1 MARKMS
7 AKARAEARKQRDK
20 WKSKRW
26 YTIRAPRFPWDFK
39 NIGETLGE
47 SDEHIFGRVYSM
59 TLQEFNGD
67 FTKMHIL
74 LKFKVTSCVGQDAIT
89 QFIGHEHQN
98 DHVRRQVRR
107 YRGKVDAV
115 VDVVTKDGFLIR
127 MKPMIITQNRVK
139 TSVKQSIRETAS
151 ETIRTTAAKMTYAD
165 LQKIMLSGELEESI
179 SKVVKVIYPT
189 KTCVIRKS
197 QLLQEGVENNDGPTL
212 DEIHAQEA
220 RLEAEMKAKKAALL
234 AAAAE
239 EDTPVQESEDE
250 VEEDSADEQVEVTEE
265 TVDDVVEDEA
275 TEEVVEEAAEEAPA
289 ESSDDDLSTIPGVGP
304 ATVTKLQDAGFN
316 SFASLLSAG
325 VDGIS
330 EVKGVSAALAEK
342 IIAHLS

>member
-47 SDEHIFGRVYSM
+47 SDEHILGRVYSM

-74 LKFKVTSCVGQDAIT
+74 LKFKVASCVGQDAIT

-98 DHVRRQVRR
+98 DHIRRQVRR

-115 VDVVTKDGFLIR
+115 VDVVTKDGYLIR
-127 MKPMIITQNRVK
+127 MKPMVITQNRVK
-139 TSVKQSIRETAS
+139 TSVKQAIREKAS

-165 LQKIMLSGELEESI
+165 LQKVMLSGELEESI
-179 SKVVKVIYPT
+179 TKVVKVIYPT
-189 KTCVIRKS
+189 KTCIIRKS
-197 QLLQEGVENNDGPTL
+197 QLLQEGVENDDGPTL
-212 DEIHAQEA
+212 DEIHAEEA

-234 AAAAE
+234 AEAAAE
-239 EDTPVQESEDE
+239 EAYSSSDSDDEDESEDE
-250 VEEDSADEQVEVTEE
+250 DESSVAEAEAPAESPEEAVE
-265 TVDDVVEDEA
+265 
-275 TEEVVEEAAEEAPA
+275 EEVVEEVAEESA
-289 ESSDDDLSTIPGVGP
+289 EASSDDLSTIPGVGP
-304 ATVTKLQDAGFN
+304 ATVTKLQDAGFT
-316 SFASLLSAG
+316 SFASLLEAG
-325 VDGIS
+325 ADGIS

>member
-127 MKPMIITQNRVK
+127 MKPMIITQNRIK

-239 EDTPVQESEDE
+239 EDASVQDVEDE
-250 VEEDSADEQVEVTEE
+250 GEEDSADEQEVVAEE
-265 TVDDVVEDEA
+265 TVDEIVEEEA
-275 TEEVVEEAAEEAPA
+275 TEEEVVGSAEEAPA
-289 ESSDDDLSTIPGVGP
+289 EASDDDLSTIPGVGP
-304 ATVTKLQDAGFN
+304 ATVTKLQDAGFT
-316 SFASLLSAG
+316 SFASLVDAG
-325 VDGIS
+325 VEAIS

-342 IIAHLS
+342 IISHLS

>member
-1 MARKMS
+1 MARKLS

-74 LKFKVTSCVGQDAIT
+74 LKFRVTSCVGQDAIT

-115 VDVVTKDGFLIR
+115 VDVVTKDGFLVR
-127 MKPMIITQNRVK
+127 MKPMIITQNRIK
-139 TSVKQSIRETAS
+139 TSVKQSIRESAS

-197 QLLQEGVENNDGPTL
+197 QLLQEGIENNDGPTL

-239 EDTPVQESEDE
+239 DGDLSQETEDE
-250 VEEDSADEQVEVTEE
+250 EEESANEAETVVEET
-265 TVDDVVEDEA
+265 
-275 TEEVVEEAAEEAPA
+275 VVEEAEEETTEEVEEEPAAAE

-304 ATVTKLQDAGFN
+304 ATVTKLQDAGFS
-316 SFASLLSAG
+316 SFASLVDAG

>member
-1 MARKMS
+1 MARKLS

-74 LKFKVTSCVGQDAIT
+74 LKFRVTSCVGQDAIT

-115 VDVVTKDGFLIR
+115 VDVVTKDGFLVR
-127 MKPMIITQNRVK
+127 MKPMIITQNRIK
-139 TSVKQSIRETAS
+139 TSVKQSIRESAS

-197 QLLQEGVENNDGPTL
+197 QLLQEGIENNDGPTL

-239 EDTPVQESEDE
+239 DGDLSQEAEDE
-250 VEEDSADEQVEVTEE
+250 EEESADEAETVVEE
-265 TVDDVVEDEA
+265 TVVEEA
-275 TEEVVEEAAEEAPA
+275 EEETTEEVVEEPAAA

-304 ATVTKLQDAGFN
+304 ATVTKLQDAGFS
-316 SFASLLSAG
+316 SFASLVDAG

>member
-1 MARKMS
+1 MARKLS

-74 LKFKVTSCVGQDAIT
+74 LKFRVTSCVGQDAIT

-115 VDVVTKDGFLIR
+115 VDVVTKDGFLVR
-127 MKPMIITQNRVK
+127 MKPMIITQNRIK
-139 TSVKQSIRETAS
+139 TSVKQSLESPHQKQS
-151 ETIRTTAAKMTYAD
+151 EQ
-165 LQKIMLSGELEESI
+165 LQL
-179 SKVVKVIYPT
+179 
-189 KTCVIRKS
+189 R
-197 QLLQEGVENNDGPTL
+197 
-212 DEIHAQEA
+212 
-220 RLEAEMKAKKAALL
+220 
-234 AAAAE
+234 
-239 EDTPVQESEDE
+239 
-250 VEEDSADEQVEVTEE
+250 
-265 TVDDVVEDEA
+265 
-275 TEEVVEEAAEEAPA
+275 
-289 ESSDDDLSTIPGVGP
+289 
-304 ATVTKLQDAGFN
+304 
-316 SFASLLSAG
+316 
-325 VDGIS
+325 
-330 EVKGVSAALAEK
+330 
-342 IIAHLS
+342 

>member
-1 MARKMS
+1 
-7 AKARAEARKQRDK
+7 
-20 WKSKRW
+20 
-26 YTIRAPRFPWDFK
+26 
-39 NIGETLGE
+39 
-47 SDEHIFGRVYSM
+47 
-59 TLQEFNGD
+59 
-67 FTKMHIL
+67 
-74 LKFKVTSCVGQDAIT
+74 
-89 QFIGHEHQN
+89 
-98 DHVRRQVRR
+98 
-107 YRGKVDAV
+107 
-115 VDVVTKDGFLIR
+115 
-127 MKPMIITQNRVK
+127 
-139 TSVKQSIRETAS
+139 
-151 ETIRTTAAKMTYAD
+151 MTYAD

-197 QLLQEGVENNDGPTL
+197 QLLQEGIENNDGPTL

-239 EDTPVQESEDE
+239 DGDLSQETEDE
-250 VEEDSADEQVEVTEE
+250 EEESANEAETVVEET
-265 TVDDVVEDEA
+265 
-275 TEEVVEEAAEEAPA
+275 VVEEAEEETTEEVEEEPAAAPE

-304 ATVTKLQDAGFN
+304 ATVTKLQDAGFS
-316 SFASLLSAG
+316 SFASLVDAG